1 MWGLMAPAI
10 GQPGKEEE
18 KEERKERQKGGRERR
33 CRERRRKKTKHKGPF
48 LPVFGREEEVNS
60 GQLQK
65 EVEGAY
71 RG

>member
-18 KEERKERQKGGRERR
+18 KEEKKGRREGTERQRKEKGE
-33 CRERRRKKTKHKGPF
+33 KNKGPF

-60 GQLQK
+60 GQLQE
-65 EVEGAY
+65 EVESGY